1 MPPRILSPRVLDAL
15 SGIEMNGHAPRRDA
29 LRTHRRWR
37 VPDGVSLLELL
48 CAVVV
53 VGVLATAS
61 YTGLTSY
68 DRSRRA
74 ARVAT
79 LLEWEIKVARGYAV
93 RSGRPMS
100 LFIDEGMRSV
110 ALRDGPSTW
119 RKLSLGE
126 GAPQEVDGITLD
138 LAGDSL
144 VFSPRG
150 LCVNCS
156 ASQFT
161 NLSVTSGGR
170 VAIVRIGMLG
180 RPEPTLADASPTD

>member
-1 MPPRILSPRVLDAL
+1 
-15 SGIEMNGHAPRRDA
+15 MNGHAPRRDP
-29 LRTHRRWR
+29 LRAHRRWR

-53 VGVLATAS
+53 VCVLATAS
-61 YTGLTSY
+61 YSALTSY
-68 DRSRRA
+68 NLSRRA

-79 LLEWEIKVARGYAV
+79 LLEWEITVARGYAV

-100 LFIDEGMRSV
+100 LFIDERVRSIV
-110 ALRDGPSTW
+110 LRDGPSTW
-119 RKLSLGE
+119 RKLSLGD
-126 GAPQEVDGITLD
+126 GAPLEVDRLTLD

-150 LCVNCS
+150 LCANCS
-156 ASQFT
+156 ASHST
-161 NLSVTSGGR
+161 SLSVTSGGR

-180 RPEPTLADASPTD
+180 RPEPVLADVSPTD